1 MDNITLNYEA
11 YDDALKL
18 ALAGKQP
25 GETCVLTVRAKVMSN
40 DDESVGLSVEEVT
53 LDSES
58 YSEPEVEVEEEEM
71 DEDEAPAMVVAVA
84 REKK

>member
-1 MDNITLNYEA
+1 MNDTITLNYDA
-11 YDDALKL
+11 YDEALKL

-25 GETCVLTVRAKVMSN
+25 GETCVLTIRAKVMSN
-40 DDESVGLSVEEVT
+40 DDESAGLEVEEVT
-53 LDSES
+53 LDEDS
-58 YSEPEVEVEEEEM
+58 YSEPEMEEEM

>member
-1 MDNITLNYEA
+1 MNDQLTLNYEG
-11 YDDALKL
+11 YDEALKL

-25 GETCVLTVRAKVMSN
+25 GETCVLTIRAKVMSN
-40 DDESVGLSVEEVT
+40 DDESAGLEIEEVT
-53 LDSES
+53 LDEDS
-58 YSEPEVEVEEEEM
+58 YSEPEETEMEM